1 MLISM
6 ADETNWQFDKPSKES
21 EKLEKIVMQLPEMIF
36 WVTRFMGK
44 EGIQLGYT
52 ELEVGYNGN
61 HSLDEK
67 SGFKNRYDN
76 TDFIII

>member
-1 MLISM
+1 
-6 ADETNWQFDKPSKES
+6 
-21 EKLEKIVMQLPEMIF
+21 MQLSEMIF

-76 TDFIII
+76 TDFIIIWFLKNKGVRHRSNCKEKTRED